1 MDDSTPPGPSGPP
14 IIRVGFSSVTLT
26 GSSLAVP

>member
-14 IIRVGFSSVTLT
+14 LRGRVSRRSC
-26 GSSLAVP
+26 